1 MICGLWLSAL
11 YNYLWAVSAL
21 GLGLWAVV
29 ECSCYV
35 AMATSALGLPEA
47 VGALDLWATMCVYK
61 K

>member
-1 MICGLWLSAL
+1 M
-11 YNYLWAVSAL
+11 SAL